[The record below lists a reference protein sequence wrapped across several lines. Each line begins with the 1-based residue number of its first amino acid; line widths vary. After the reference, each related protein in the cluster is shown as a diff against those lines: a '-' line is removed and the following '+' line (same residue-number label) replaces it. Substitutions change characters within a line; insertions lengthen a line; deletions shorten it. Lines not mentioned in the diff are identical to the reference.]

1 MAEQTK
7 EEVLDE
13 LFDQVV
19 KVLKSELQKEEVH
32 PGHVANAL
40 RLLKDNKVE
49 RIPVPGSG
57 LPDIAASLPFPKM
70 KHG

>member
-1 MAEQTK
+1 MDEQTK
-7 EEVLDE
+7 EQALDD
-13 LFDQVV
+13 LFDKVV
-19 KVLKSELQKEEVH
+19 AVLKSELTKEEVH

-57 LPDIAASLPFPKM
+57 LDQISGSLPFR
-70 KHG
+70 